1 MESQKL
7 WQLVVI
13 ECQTLD
19 GKEKRDGLCLTPTQ
33 HVERNGWPKK
43 PLPTVVL
50 IHGGPYCRITNAFD
64 VWDPLHFLIPP
75 LLTEGYGVLIPNY
88 RGSSGHDERFV
99 SYARGCTGIY
109 HEPDIVAM
117 TQQAIEYGFADKTRL
132 VSGGWPQGGCLSY
145 LSAVRNGTHEFG
157 WRFKGVI
164 AGVGIT
170 VWDSMALM
178 SDVGYLRLAVEYG
191 EG

>member
-1 MESQKL
+1 M
-7 WQLVVI
+7 
-13 ECQTLD
+13 
-19 GKEKRDGLCLTPTQ
+19 
-33 HVERNGWPKK
+33 
-43 PLPTVVL
+43 
-50 IHGGPYCRITNAFD
+50 
-64 VWDPLHFLIPP
+64 IPD
-75 LLTEGYGVLIPNY
+75 Y
-88 RGSSGHDERFV
+88 RGSSGHDERFA
-99 SYARGCTGIY
+99 SYARGCTGTY
-109 HEPDIVAM
+109 DEPDIVAM

-170 VWDSMALM
+170 VWDNMALM
-178 SDVGYLRLAVEYG
+178 SDVGYMRLAVAYG